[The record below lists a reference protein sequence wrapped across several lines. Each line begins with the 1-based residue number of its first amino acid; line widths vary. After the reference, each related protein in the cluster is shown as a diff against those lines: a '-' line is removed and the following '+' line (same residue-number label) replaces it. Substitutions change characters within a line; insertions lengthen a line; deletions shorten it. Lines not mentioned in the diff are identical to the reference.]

1 MAIFSDDDN
10 GLNKKNVKEKNP
22 MIKTEE
28 IEYDKTFESSIRP
41 KTFDDYIGQ

>member
-1 MAIFSDDDN
+1 
-10 GLNKKNVKEKNP
+10 

-41 KTFDDYIGQ
+41 KTFDDYIGQKELKETLKISRMML